1 MKFEDTSQ
9 NLRARLRFVQIL
21 VVLMLSVLS
30 VRLYVLQVVRGERYA
45 EIAQNQRRRR
55 LPIPAPRGVI
65 FDRNKKPIVNSRPIY
80 NVILSREDVKDK
92 NLNALVDPLSTGL
105 NIDQQDLYDRFEVVK
120 SMPAFESILVK
131 QDASPGDIAWV
142 ESHNLEYPEL
152 RVEQQPQRSYPA
164 NGSLAHVLGYV
175 AEISPE
181 QLKQQVYKD
190 KGLKPGDIIGQSGLE
205 QIYDDYLRGKDGY
218 REVVVDSR
226 GRIQD
231 EIEIVNPVPGRDMI
245 TTIDLDLQQEAEA
258 QLANSV
264 TKRGVIIAMDPN
276 NGEILALASAP
287 TFDPNL
293 FSQRIST
300 KEGKAE
306 YAALLNDPETPLL
319 NRAIQSRF
327 PPGSTWKIPM
337 AVAGLQQG
345 VITLDHSSLAC
356 GGGIT
361 IGNKFTRC
369 MGNHGSPDVKVAIT
383 KSCDGYFYRLGL
395 KMGIDGIVSMVDEFD
410 LNKRTGIDLPNEVV
424 SWTPS
429 REFKRRMQPRDPE
442 WRDIDTVYASFGQV
456 YDIITPISLIRAIAA
471 VSESGRMYIPHLLK
485 EVPAVGDQPAVA
497 FKPLDPA
504 RPNPKVIPIPED
516 INDAVVE
523 GMWSVVN
530 AGGTATS
537 IAMPGFDIAGK
548 TGTAQVVG
556 LGKDTGKNKD
566 HSWFVSYAPAYKPEI
581 ALVALIENS
590 GFGGRH
596 AAPAVRG
603 VYDVYYRKTRKQ
615 EPPGIVQA
623 IAKSDIPTPADG
635 ETAIAQSAAP
645 KPADDV
651 TASPAKPTTPKPA
664 TPKPAAVKPKPKPAI
679 AKPAPAATQPPAGV
693 NN

>member
-21 VVLMLSVLS
+21 IVMMLGVLS
-30 VRLYVLQVVRGERYA
+30 VRLYVLQVVRGDRYS

-65 FDRNKKPIVNSRPIY
+65 FDRNKKAIVDSRPIY
-80 NVILSREDVKDK
+80 NVILTREDVKGKD
-92 NLNALVDPLSTGL
+92 LNALVDPLASGL
-105 NIDQQDLYDRFEVVK
+105 NVDQQMLSERFEMIK

-152 RVEQQPQRSYPA
+152 RVEQQPQRTYPA
-164 NGSLAHVLGYV
+164 NGSLAHVVGYV

-205 QIYDDYLRGKDGY
+205 QIYDDYLRGKEGY

-231 EIEIVNPVPGRDMI
+231 EIETVDPIPGRDLI
-245 TTIDLDLQQEAEA
+245 TTIDLDLQHAAED
-258 QLANSV
+258 QLANSA
-264 TKRGVIIAMDPN
+264 TRRGVLIAMDPN
-276 NGEILALASAP
+276 NGEIFALASYP

-293 FSQRIST
+293 FSQRITT

-306 YAALLNDPETPLL
+306 YAALLADPETPLL
-319 NRAIQSRF
+319 NRAIQSRY

-345 VITLDHSSLAC
+345 AITLDHSSLAC
-356 GGGIT
+356 GGGIQ

-369 MGNHGSPDVKVAIT
+369 MGNHGAPDIKRAIT
-383 KSCDGYFYRLGL
+383 VSCDGYFYRLGL

-456 YDIITPISLIRAIAA
+456 YDIITPISLIRTISA
-471 VSESGRMYIPHLLK
+471 VSQGGRMYIPHLLK
-485 EVPAVGDQPAVA
+485 EVPAYGDKPVVKFQ
-497 FKPLDPA
+497 PLDSS

-516 INDAVVE
+516 IYHTVVE

-530 AGGTATS
+530 AGGTGAR
-537 IAMPGFDIAGK
+537 IAMAGFDIAGK

-581 ALVALIENS
+581 AMVALIENS
-590 GFGGRH
+590 GFGGHH

-603 VYDVYYRKTRKQ
+603 VYDVYYRNTRHE
-615 EPPGIVQA
+615 EPPGAVQ
-623 IAKSDIPTPADG
+623 IAK
-635 ETAIAQSAAP
+635 AQ
-645 KPADDV
+645 
-651 TASPAKPTTPKPA
+651 TPKPETA
-664 TPKPAAVKPKPKPAI
+664 KPATAKPATAPKPKPV
-679 AKPAPAATQPPAGV
+679 AATRKPPAGQQQAAV
-693 NN
+693 SN